1 MSKFD
6 KNELYAKVSENL
18 ISLME
23 VGVAP
28 WSRPWLIRADDDP
41 NAVRNGVSN
50 RPYTG
55 FNALYLE
62 GLSYVNGWSDPRF
75 YTYKNALEVGG
86 QVRTGEKS
94 TMVVFNK
101 RVVKKD
107 ADAEN
112 DRAFWLMRY
121 YSVFNASQIDG
132 LVPWV
137 PGSDGYSFD
146 DEYYEAAGEVAS
158 AWLDGEGIVLSHGG
172 SSAHYVP
179 SRDCISMPEKQ
190 DFFCVKDY
198 YHTLFHE
205 IIHSTGHSSRI
216 NRIKSDGFGSE
227 SYAKEELIAEFGS
240 AFLSANTGVPLDDS
254 QSAAY
259 LRTWAARC
267 REEPSLLVT
276 SVNAAQYA
284 SRMVSEY
291 QYADK
296 DVVANV

>member
-62 GLSYVNGWSDPRF
+62 CLMEVNGWKDPRF
-75 YTYKNALEVGG
+75 YTYKNALEVNA

-101 RVVKKD
+101 RIVKKNE
-107 ADAEN
+107 DAEN

-121 YSVFNASQIDG
+121 YNVFNASQIDG
-132 LVPWV
+132 LEPWDS
-137 PGSDGYSFD
+137 GSDNYSFD
-146 DEYYEAAGEVAS
+146 DKYYDEARKVAT
-158 AWLDGEGIVLSHGG
+158 AWLEGENIKLFHGG
-172 SSAHYVP
+172 NSAHYVP
-179 SRDCISMPEKQ
+179 SRDSITMPET
-190 DFFCVKDY
+190 DAFNSIEDY

-205 IIHSTGHSSRI
+205 IIHSTGHESRI
-216 NRIKSDGFGSE
+216 KRIKSDGFGSE
-227 SYAKEELIAEFGS
+227 AYAKEELIAEFGS